1 MTHVELPEVLVLAHQ
16 ILQLLLKIQPVD
28 QSHKMRG
35 HGLRHSSPPWPR
47 PGVSMHRPW
56 ETCSCSLLGR
66 KHLHHLDPPSLSP
79 AGSSSK
85 HHSQYYHIH
94 NPSQPIA
101 PPILPGTGHWALPQL
116 PLFVLLFLNLG
127 IQGRNSL
134 LALLQHALLPG
145 KRQGGPPSYSLNVS
159 E

>member
-16 ILQLLLKIQPVD
+16 ILHLLLKIQPVD

-94 NPSQPIA
+94 NPSCRA
-101 PPILPGTGHWALPQL
+101 LGTGLYLSCLCLFFSSSIWEFRAEIRSLHSCSMLCFLGRGKAALRHIL
-116 PLFVLLFLNLG
+116 
-127 IQGRNSL
+127 
-134 LALLQHALLPG
+134 
-145 KRQGGPPSYSLNVS
+145 
-159 E
+159 